1 MDSTGWEVWANSQM
15 NPVAVTTACT
25 CACDTVVIQSP
36 PGTSQSTAM
45 TLYTLDQ
52 GSLVNSRRTYTS
64 YNGKRLFYDGAKW
77 RVADATSATS
87 GGAVESAATTAY
99 CPTAVDVVWHAADAG
114 GVFSF
119 GGVSVSC
126 DCECNT
132 LNVQSS
138 STHTLGSEKGAV
150 TYERVLGMTGEGQRP
165 LYQGYSGQ
173 VRYTHMHTYIMPP
186 SLSLPLLASFLLALP
201 CSLAHAAQYIMWD
214 AGTNAWY
221 TSSTSATEPS
231 DTGLRTVKGALEGS
245 SFCPIHIPSAHWETS
260 SGVAETFTGPPLT
273 CTCQCQYIEIDS
285 PHGAS
290 AGYYQQL
297 AAASNPVGYTGA
309 APVFE
314 QITTGT
320 KKYLFYLKAE
330 LRWIVSES
338 AASPTATMSIRS
350 DLTASFCPSEG
361 SVSTWFATTGTSTWD
376 QGTQTRVM
384 CSPFGTAPPP
394 PPPPAPPYAQMCTC
408 SEYSISSPDYSG
420 VNSGFFNSE
429 YQLVTPDPGSP
440 FNGGKPVLARLWSR

>member
-64 YNGKRLFYDGAKW
+64 YNGKRLFYDGTKW

-173 VRYTHMHTYIMPP
+173 VRYTHKIGR
-186 SLSLPLLASFLLALP
+186 
-201 CSLAHAAQYIMWD
+201 AH
-214 AGTNAWY
+214 
-221 TSSTSATEPS
+221 
-231 DTGLRTVKGALEGS
+231 V
-245 SFCPIHIPSAHWETS
+245 
-260 SGVAETFTGPPLT
+260 
-273 CTCQCQYIEIDS
+273 
-285 PHGAS
+285 
-290 AGYYQQL
+290 
-297 AAASNPVGYTGA
+297 
-309 APVFE
+309 
-314 QITTGT
+314 
-320 KKYLFYLKAE
+320 
-330 LRWIVSES
+330 
-338 AASPTATMSIRS
+338 
-350 DLTASFCPSEG
+350 
-361 SVSTWFATTGTSTWD
+361 
-376 QGTQTRVM
+376 
-384 CSPFGTAPPP
+384 
-394 PPPPAPPYAQMCTC
+394 
-408 SEYSISSPDYSG
+408 
-420 VNSGFFNSE
+420 
-429 YQLVTPDPGSP
+429 
-440 FNGGKPVLARLWSR
+440 